1 MNEKIANHTIA
12 DNIANNIKVVNEQI
26 AAAAAKSGRASGD
39 ITLVAVTK
47 TRTVEEIQAAIEA
60 GASDLGENKV
70 QEIMDKHDI
79 LRMFTENSTKNRNI
93 MWHMIGHLQRNKV
106 KYIANKVCLIHSVDS
121 LRLAEEIDSR
131 VGATGSTMDVL
142 LQVNPAD
149 EDSKFG
155 VSSDDV
161 RKLAAEIVDHCDN
174 IRIKGLMTIV
184 PIADDPDEVRKYF
197 GEMKL
202 LYDKIGREDACER
215 LDFKWLSMGMT
226 HDFEVA
232 IEEGANM
239 VRVGT
244 GIFGPRIY
252 V

>member
-1 MNEKIANHTIA
+1 MNEKITENLAVVKERIA
-12 DNIANNIKVVNEQI
+12 G
-26 AAAAAKSGRASGD
+26 AAIKSGRAPGE

-47 TRTVEEIQAAIEA
+47 TRTTEEIQAAIEA

-93 MWHMIGHLQRNKV
+93 KWHMIGHLQRNKV
-106 KYIANKVCLIHSVDS
+106 KYIANKVHLIHSVDS
-121 LRLAEEIDSR
+121 LRLAEEVDRR
-131 VGATGSTMDVL
+131 VLDIGSTMDIL
-142 LQVNPAD
+142 LQVNPAE

-155 VSSDDV
+155 VASIDA
-161 RKLAAEIVDHCDN
+161 RKLASEIVERCPN

-197 GEMKL
+197 SEMKS